1 MTAKTDRTTLRR
13 LPDRGDHN
21 RETINAVLDAG
32 LVCHVAFLHEE
43 RPAII
48 PTGYARV
55 GDHLYLHGS
64 RKNRALLATIGA
76 DCCVEVTLLDGIV
89 LARSAFHHS
98 FNYRSVVVY
107 GRGEEVTD
115 AAEKEQALERF
126 VDQVT
131 PGRAADCRLPNEKEL
146 RATLVIKVP
155 LNEASA
161 KIRSGP
167 PKDDEADMGL
177 PHWAGVMPVRDAWG
191 PAEPD
196 TEIALPEYL
205 KDLQRS

>member
-1 MTAKTDRTTLRR
+1 MAATTDRTTLRR
-13 LPDRGDHN
+13 LPDRGAHD
-21 RETINAVLDAG
+21 RETIHAILDAG
-32 LVCHVAFLHEE
+32 LVCHVGFVHDG

-55 GDHLYLHGS
+55 GEHLYLHGS

-76 DCCVEVTLLDGIV
+76 ECCLEVTLLDGIV

-98 FNYRSVVVY
+98 FNYRSAVIY
-107 GRGEEVTD
+107 GKGEEVTETE
-115 AAEKEQALERF
+115 EKERALERF

-131 PGRAADCRLPNEKEL
+131 PGRAADCRLPSEKEL
-146 RATLVIKVP
+146 EATLVVKVP
-155 LNEASA
+155 LDEASA

-167 PKDDEADMGL
+167 PKDDAEDMEL

-196 TEIALPEYL
+196 TEIPLPEYL
-205 KDLQRS
+205 KEFERR